1 MPSRIEGKNVS
12 DLSPQCFVEEKN
24 FFCAKRRCV
33 CKKEIV
39 GLGRKLSV
47 AEQLELKQKRLQLQL
62 QAGWGEGTIFR
73 EHLKKEKRKEKKTTR
88 DISHELLE

>member
-1 MPSRIEGKNVS
+1 MPSRIERENVS

-24 FFCAKRRCV
+24 FFCAKRRCA

-47 AEQLELKQKRLQLQL
+47 AEQSSNKNACSCSCKL
-62 QAGWGEGTIFR
+62 GGG
-73 EHLKKEKRKEKKTTR
+73 KEQFFES
-88 DISHELLE
+88 I